1 MTDIFY
7 QAIQCQG
14 NLDKI
19 IPHRNHPLAG
29 LATPQAINCIKLFR
43 EGLTPTQ
50 IARKTGLTYDTV
62 SGVIRRCNVE
72 PSYNR
77 LGHMA

>member
-1 MTDIFY
+1 MTDMFMR
-7 QAIQCQG
+7 AITSQD
-14 NLDKI
+14 NLDHVM
-19 IPHRNHPLAG
+19 PHRNDPLVG

-50 IARKTGLTYDTV
+50 IARKTGLTYHAV
-62 SGVIRRCNVE
+62 SGVVRRCNVE